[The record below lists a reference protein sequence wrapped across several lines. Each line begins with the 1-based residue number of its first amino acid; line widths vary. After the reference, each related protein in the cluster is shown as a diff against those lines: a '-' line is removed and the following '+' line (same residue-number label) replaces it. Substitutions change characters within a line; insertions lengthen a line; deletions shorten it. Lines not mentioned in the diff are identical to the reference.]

1 MMEFDNNRPIYL
13 QIADNLCE
21 KILSGAFEAGG
32 RLPSVREWGATIGC
46 NPNTVARSYDI
57 LSERKIIYNQRG
69 IGFFIAENAVDII
82 RNSEKK
88 IFIEEEIPA
97 LINRGRLL
105 GLEIEV
111 KYKDL

>member
-1 MMEFDNNRPIYL
+1 M
-13 QIADNLCE
+13 
-21 KILSGAFEAGG
+21 
-32 RLPSVREWGATIGC
+32 REWGATIGC